1 MGFDLPK
8 KVAHSALNDVGH
20 VFEDMDRKKDRTV
33 AWSGVLWLALY
44 FVARLALEA
53 TTLASWQRIA
63 IALLPVP
70 VFVWF
75 LWAVAQ
81 WMKRSD
87 ELERRIQLEALSI
100 AFPLTVLLIMTLG
113 LLQLAIELSMDDWSY
128 RHLWPIIY
136 VFYFVGLMRARK
148 RYL

>member
-8 KVAHSALNDVGH
+8 KVAHRALNDVDH

-33 AWSGVLWLALY
+33 ALSGVLWLALY

-53 TTLASWQRIA
+53 TTLAPWQRVMV
-63 IALLPVP
+63 ALLPVP

-75 LWAVAQ
+75 LWAVTQ

-136 VFYFVGLMRARK
+136 VFYFIGLMRARK

>member
-8 KVAHSALNDVGH
+8 KVAHSALTDVGD
-20 VFEDMDRKKDRTV
+20 VFEDMDRKKDRSV
-33 AWSGVLWLALY
+33 AVSGVLWLALY

-53 TTLASWQRIA
+53 TTLAAWQRVA
-63 IALLPVP
+63 IALMPVP

>member
-1 MGFDLPK
+1 MSFDLPK
-8 KVAHSALNDVGH
+8 KAAHRALKDVEH
-20 VFEDMDRKKDRTV
+20 VLEDVDRQKDRSV
-33 AWSGVLWLALY
+33 AIAGALWLVLY
-44 FVARLALEA
+44 FVARFGLESTALA
-53 TTLASWQRIA
+53 TWQRVA
-63 IALLPVP
+63 MALLPVP

-113 LLQLAIELSMDDWSY
+113 LLQLAIDLSIDDWSY

-136 VFYFVGLMRARK
+136 VFYFFGLMRARK